1 MNLPVNHNNN
11 FFLHTAAALALS
23 LATCIAFAAPIA
35 PESGRPGAVTAPGPT
50 APNSTV
56 ILEWTPSADAT
67 RYTVA
72 VRNIKSGKIVV
83 RATVTGTSYTAEL
96 EPGTEY
102 RWNVQACSDE
112 ECTGFTPALYFQTA
126 DVLAA
131 APAPPPPPPPVAVVP
146 LSPPSSPVVETP
158 RSVAPAASAP
168 PPTASPPPPPP
179 PPPPRAD
186 EKLPP
191 PVSSTPPTAPS
202 APPTAAQAQPPGRVR
217 VVYLNDS
224 ERKRILDELRE
235 EVVETAKR
243 EAWSVPGGI
252 PEWVRNFQFFGD
264 LLVRGE
270 GDFYARNNF
279 DEFINYQA
287 INSGPPVDVQPHPPA
302 PLTLPLINTT
312 EDRVL
317 PRLRLRFGANVK
329 VNDDLQ
335 VGLRFA
341 TGNAL
346 NPVSTNQTLGSS
358 FNKFSLLVDRAYLRY
373 APFHDWSTTLGRS
386 PNPYAT
392 GVDLV
397 WDRDLSF
404 DGLSVQW
411 QHESPTQQW
420 RLVTG
425 GFSVENTD
433 PNYPST
439 SQRKF
444 KSYDKWLWGTQLELT
459 QQFNEHYSLR
469 GDVGF
474 YDFFHVEGKISSPC
488 FAPNASVACD
498 TDDSRPGFLQKGNSV
513 MALRDSDPL
522 NPTDQHFQYFGLASP
537 FRVGVASLSFD
548 SRLVG
553 ALHLAVDLE
562 YARNFAFD
570 QQHVADLQPD
580 NNRDKCTRGPTDP
593 LCPFKGG
600 NQAYQ
605 AQVRV
610 GHPAVRER
618 GDWQWTLGYR
628 YVQSDAVLDAFTDSD
643 FHLGGTN
650 AKGFYVGGLFGFA
663 HNASIGA
670 RYLTATEVTA
680 APFAIDVLQLD
691 LGVRF

>member
-1 MNLPVNHNNN
+1 MNQLVNHNK
-11 FFLHTAAALALS
+11 FFLRAAIAFVLAF
-23 LATCIAFAAPIA
+23 ATGAAFAAPTA
-35 PESGRPGAVTAPGPT
+35 PESGRPGAVTGPGPT
-50 APNSTV
+50 APGSTV
-56 ILEWTPSADAT
+56 TLEWTPSSDAT

-72 VRNIKSGKIVV
+72 VRNLASGKIVV

-96 EPGTEY
+96 EPGTDY

-126 DVLAA
+126 AASPPPPVAA
-131 APAPPPPPPPVAVVP
+131 AAPPPPPPAPVA
-146 LSPPSSPVVETP
+146 
-158 RSVAPAASAP
+158 
-168 PPTASPPPPPP
+168 PP
-179 PPPPRAD
+179 PPPPRAE

-191 PVSSTPPTAPS
+191 PVSNTPPAAPS
-202 APPTAAQAQPPGRVR
+202 APPTAAQTQPPGRVR

-243 EAWSVPGGI
+243 ESWSVPGGI

-270 GDFYARNNF
+270 GNFYARNNF
-279 DEFINYQA
+279 DEFTNYQA
-287 INSGPPVDVQPHPPA
+287 INGGPPVNVQPSPSS
-302 PLTLPLINTT
+302 PLTVPFINTT

-317 PRLRLRFGANVK
+317 PRLRMRFGANVK

-335 VGLRFA
+335 VGLRLA
-341 TGNAL
+341 TGNAV

-358 FNKFSLLVDRAYLRY
+358 FNKFSILVDRAYLRY

-411 QHESPTQQW
+411 QHEGPTQQW
-420 RLVTG
+420 RFVTG
-425 GFSVENTD
+425 GFSIDNTD
-433 PNYPST
+433 PNYPSN
-439 SQRKF
+439 SQIKLR
-444 KSYDKWLWGTQLELT
+444 SYDKWLWGSQIELT
-459 QQFNEHYSLR
+459 QQFTERYSLR
-469 GDVGF
+469 GDLAY
-474 YDFFHVEGKISSPC
+474 YDFIHVEGKTSPPC
-488 FAPNASVACD
+488 FAPNANVPCD

-513 MALRDSDPL
+513 IALRDLDPQ
-522 NPTDQHFQYFGLASP
+522 NPPDQHFEYFGLASP

-548 SRLVG
+548 SRLTG
-553 ALHLAVDLE
+553 AMHLAVDLE
-562 YARNFAFD
+562 YARNFAYD
-570 QQHVADLQPD
+570 QASVANRVPAPD
-580 NNRDKCTRGPTDP
+580 NNREKCVRGPTDP
-593 LCPFKGG
+593 LCPYKGG

-605 AQVRV
+605 VQARV

-628 YVQSDAVLDAFTDSD
+628 YVQTDAVLDAFTDSD

-670 RYLTATEVTA
+670 RYLTATEVTG
-680 APFAIDVLQLD
+680 APLAIDVLQVD